1 MIKKSLMKIKLV
13 EPVEDVPVLSIRVDD
28 ALRITGWSKPTLYR
42 HLPFLKTYH
51 VKMPGMKKG
60 TLLIDYQGLKDYL
73 NKFSAGEAMLAE
85 VAK

>member
-1 MIKKSLMKIKLV
+1 MKIRLV
-13 EPVEDVPVLSIRVDD
+13 EPAEDVPVLSIRVDG

-51 VKMPGMKKG
+51 VKMPGMTKG

-73 NKFSAGEAMLAE
+73 NKFTVEESTLAE
-85 VAK
+85 TAR